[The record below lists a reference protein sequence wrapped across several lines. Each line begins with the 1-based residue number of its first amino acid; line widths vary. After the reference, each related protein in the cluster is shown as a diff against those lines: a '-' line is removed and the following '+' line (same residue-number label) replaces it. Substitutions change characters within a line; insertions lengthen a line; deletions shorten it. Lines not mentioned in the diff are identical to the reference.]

1 VFALIL
7 MCVSQ
12 TGLELLKQ
20 QLTSGST
27 QIYASSEEQ
36 RRVLVPLDYRCSGYN
51 LSDVELLLR

>member
-1 VFALIL
+1 

-36 RRVLVPLDYRCSGYN
+36 RRVLVPLDYRRSGYN